1 MASKIGLASLALFAI
16 LLAGCGNAG
25 GPRSLYYWDGTY
37 SSSLYSYLNEDGDE
51 TEQISRLENLVQTST
66 QRGYK
71 VAPGLYAHLG
81 LLYLNN
87 GNLGAANANFDK
99 EVKNF
104 PESKEFINFIK
115 GSKNLTPKKQSKK
128 EGAKDE
134 K

>member
-25 GPRSLYYWDGTY
+25 GPRSLYYWNGTY
-37 SSSLYSYLNEDGDE
+37 SKALYTYLNEEGDA

-87 GNLGAANANFDK
+87 GNLGAANTNFDK
-99 EVKNF
+99 EVENF
-104 PESKEFINFIK
+104 PESREFINFIK

>member
-37 SSSLYSYLNEDGDE
+37 SSSLYSYLNEDGDA

-99 EVKNF
+99 EVENF
-104 PESKEFINFIK
+104 PESREFINFIK
-115 GSKNLTPKKQSKK
+115 GSKNLTPKKQSEK
-128 EGAKDE
+128 EGAKNE

>member
-25 GPRSLYYWDGTY
+25 GPRSLYYWNGTY
-37 SSSLYSYLNEDGDE
+37 SSSLYSYLNEDGDA

-99 EVKNF
+99 EVQNF

>member
-1 MASKIGLASLALFAI
+1 MASKIGLPSLALFAI

-37 SSSLYSYLNEDGDE
+37 SSSLYSYLNEDGDA

-71 VAPGLYAHLG
+71 VAPGVYTHLG

-87 GNLGAANANFDK
+87 GNLGVANANFDK
-99 EVKNF
+99 EVQNF
-104 PESKEFINFIK
+104 PESREYINFIK
-115 GSKNLTPKKQSKK
+115 GSKNLNPKKQSKK
-128 EGAKDE
+128 EGAKNE